1 MRKYW
6 PEFLIRLDNGVTLVL
21 ETKGQEKDK
30 DKAKRRALVEWIK
43 AVNAAGEFGRWV
55 NDVSYS
61 VKDVDGIIG
70 KYI

>member
-1 MRKYW
+1 
-6 PEFLIRLDNGVTLVL
+6 VTLVL

-43 AVNAAGEFGRWV
+43 AVNAAGEFGRWA